1 MNATPASAIRIF
13 LPASRVFAFFVLRA
27 LRHLQTSWSKTG
39 ALSLVRKP
47 AAQQRR
53 IPANGAA
60 GALEWSRARGKLDRS
75 RLLAMQLRFR
85 VDRLLGPPLSQ
96 GRHIANLTQISRD
109 RYTCVPTTGV
119 RLLRARCALAVR
131 VAARPP
137 GPSAAGKVST
147 TVSVILS
154 FPTTRRPTPY

>member
-1 MNATPASAIRIF
+1 MNATQASAIRIF

-75 RLLAMQLRFR
+75 RLLAMQLRSR

-96 GRHIANLTQISRD
+96 GRPA
-109 RYTCVPTTGV
+109 
-119 RLLRARCALAVR
+119 
-131 VAARPP
+131 
-137 GPSAAGKVST
+137 ST
-147 TVSVILS
+147 SPI
-154 FPTTRRPTPY
+154 